1 MTLDVSFTSKGIQK
15 SVPAAVSFEYVESFE
30 YFKLKFLN
38 LIRQSNCEAEKLTEE
53 IDNEAMRYLSWV
65 LYPLLAGGAVYSLLY
80 TPHKSWYS
88 WTIQSAVNAVY
99 AFGFL
104 FMLPQLFVNYK

>member
-1 MTLDVSFTSKGIQK
+1 MLLCHLTNYYYAQV
-15 SVPAAVSFEYVESFE
+15 
-30 YFKLKFLN
+30 N
-38 LIRQSNCEAEKLTEE
+38 NEAEVLTEQ
-53 IDNEAMRYLSWV
+53 IDNEAMKYLSYV

>member
-1 MTLDVSFTSKGIQK
+1 MNFVYN
-15 SVPAAVSFEYVESFE
+15 FELFS
-30 YFKLKFLN
+30 LN
-38 LIRQSNCEAEKLTEE
+38 FIRQSNCEAEKLTEE